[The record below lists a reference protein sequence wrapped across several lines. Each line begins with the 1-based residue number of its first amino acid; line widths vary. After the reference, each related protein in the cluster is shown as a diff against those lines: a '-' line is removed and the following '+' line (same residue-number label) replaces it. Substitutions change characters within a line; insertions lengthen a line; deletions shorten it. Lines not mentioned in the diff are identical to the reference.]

1 LKTEEAITL
10 LKEMS
15 NRHLV
20 HPVYVEIEQ
29 RKPDSYQL
37 KIKSSYDLELI
48 EAYVN
53 YKNLAVKEDIEKKF
67 LIIFKP

>member
-1 LKTEEAITL
+1 
-10 LKEMS
+10 MS

-48 EAYVN
+48 EAYAN
-53 YKNLAVKEDIEKKF
+53 YKNLAVKED
-67 LIIFKP
+67 L